1 MKNFTTCI
9 CIMGLSGVA
18 AADVLM
24 DQIGDMDG
32 SGIADNIM
40 ASQDFEAAY
49 DVYDVVVADDFAGDG
64 SAINSVELVLG
75 GWNGFVDPSS
85 IAGYTANLYSGS
97 TAAGASLTGDI
108 ASQYVDAA
116 DATVSADWA
125 GANFLVG
132 MATDMASNPGDQL
145 VGIIPSNDFATGG
158 QTGLADSL
166 LGNGVNA
173 WQANP
178 GGGFGFG
185 AVQDAGAEGALR
197 IAGGAPAD
205 PCTFPLPATC
215 AADVDGDGSVAV
227 SDVLAI
233 IGAWGDCG
241 DGTYRPTGDIA
252 PMPNGDCCVTVADV
266 LAVVGNWGADCSVYG
281 SCCMSDGSCS
291 EMTDMACM
299 DAGGSWV
306 EGGDCATADC
316 VAAACCLSS
325 TTCEDLTEDS
335 CVALG
340 GSYKGD
346 GTACATTDCAAVEA
360 GDECTNAWIAVDGA
374 NAFDTSNCTPSGNAP
389 TDELCAGTFLEW
401 GASND
406 GWFMYVASGG
416 LTTFDTCDAASYDT
430 SLVLYEGSCDNQVAC
445 NGDAADTT
453 GCQAYSS
460 DISNY
465 ACVAGETYYIRIGSW
480 QGAEQGAGTL
490 NITPPSTGFGACC
503 FADETCIDVLAADC
517 DAFGGFFQGDAT
529 ECASGICEAG
539 PGDECD
545 SATEAM
551 LGANPYDTS
560 LATASEPAPDET
572 QCEGTYLEWGAS
584 PDMWMYWVATGS
596 GTASFDTCDVA
607 SYDTSIVL
615 YEGTCD
621 NQIACDGD
629 SGAADCQLYSS
640 LMADI
645 PVTEGTTYY
654 IRLGGWQGAT
664 GAGTLNI
671 SLIGGDAVGACC
683 MTDGSCMDYI
693 SADCLAAGG
702 SWDSTIMCADASCP
716 QPYAGCDSGV
726 DNCDACW
733 VDGDDATT
741 DCNGGAT
748 PQNIDNGVAMC
759 GSSSVYNDVGGLYRD
774 LDWYYNASLNAGG
787 TFTIS
792 AGSSGIDLLFGVVT
806 NADSTFVAA
815 FVMPGGYEGSV
826 DIDVPAGDYSLVA
839 TCNEWNAAWT
849 CASGLTDYSIQ
860 LD

>member
-1 MKNFTTCI
+1 
-9 CIMGLSGVA
+9 
-18 AADVLM
+18 
-24 DQIGDMDG
+24 
-32 SGIADNIM
+32 
-40 ASQDFEAAY
+40 
-49 DVYDVVVADDFAGDG
+49 
-64 SAINSVELVLG
+64 
-75 GWNGFVDPSS
+75 
-85 IAGYTANLYSGS
+85 
-97 TAAGASLTGDI
+97 
-108 ASQYVDAA
+108 
-116 DATVSADWA
+116 
-125 GANFLVG
+125 
-132 MATDMASNPGDQL
+132 
-145 VGIIPSNDFATGG
+145 
-158 QTGLADSL
+158 
-166 LGNGVNA
+166 
-173 WQANP
+173 
-178 GGGFGFG
+178 
-185 AVQDAGAEGALR
+185 
-197 IAGGAPAD
+197 
-205 PCTFPLPATC
+205 
-215 AADVDGDGSVAV
+215 
-227 SDVLAI
+227 
-233 IGAWGDCG
+233 
-241 DGTYRPTGDIA
+241 
-252 PMPNGDCCVTVADV
+252 
-266 LAVVGNWGADCSVYG
+266 
-281 SCCMSDGSCS
+281 
-291 EMTDMACM
+291 
-299 DAGGSWV
+299 
-306 EGGDCATADC
+306 GGDCATADC

-389 TDELCAGTFLEW
+389 TDELCTGTFLEW

-453 GCQAYSS
+453 GCQGYSS

-560 LATASEPAPDET
+560 LATPSVPVPDET
-572 QCEGTYLEWGAS
+572 QCDGTYLEWGTSA
-584 PDMWMYWVATGS
+584 DMWMYWVATGS

-607 SYDTSIVL
+607 SFDTSIVL

-671 SLIGGDAVGACC
+671 SLIGGDAQGACC
-683 MTDGSCMDYI
+683 MTDGSCMDSN

-702 SWDSTIMCADASCP
+702 AWDSTILCANASCP

-726 DNCDACW
+726 NNCDACW

-774 LDWYYNASLNAGG
+774 
-787 TFTIS
+787 
-792 AGSSGIDLLFGVVT
+792 
-806 NADSTFVAA
+806 
-815 FVMPGGYEGSV
+815 
-826 DIDVPAGDYSLVA
+826 
-839 TCNEWNAAWT
+839 
-849 CASGLTDYSIQ
+849 
-860 LD
+860 